1 MTYSSTLGGVIAA
14 SLLAGGIAGAQTT
27 GLPPTGM
34 AAADMTCA
42 TFLEL
47 GMADQA
53 AALLPRLSGGI
64 PGTPGTDAAGP
75 DAQDDPVGEFSDMT
89 GPTAS
94 DAASPSAD
102 MTSSDAAAGSDGMAD
117 STAAATPQATG
128 AADDA
133 DLALVPVVGA
143 LFDECGANP
152 DATMIDAVQSAR
164 ETARAAP
171 AE

>member
-1 MTYSSTLGGVIAA
+1 MRYSSTLGGVVAA
-14 SLLAGGIAGAQTT
+14 GLLAGGMAGAQTT
-27 GLPPTGM
+27 GVPATEM

-53 AALLPRLSGGI
+53 AALLPRLSGGT
-64 PGTPGTDAAGP
+64 PGTPGTDAVGT
-75 DAQDDPVGEFSDMT
+75 DLRDDPAAAFDDMS

-102 MTSSDAAAGSDGMAD
+102 MISSDDATGSDGMAE
-117 STAAATPQATG
+117 STAAGTPQATG
-128 AADDA
+128 AADETG
-133 DLALVPVVGA
+133 LALVPVVSA

-152 DATMIDAVQSAR
+152 DTTMTDAVRSAR
-164 ETARAAP
+164 ETAR
-171 AE
+171 ETSGQ